1 METNLVISICSLI
14 NILILSIVFFS
25 KKRIKKFDN
34 KIYGYLIIVVLL
46 DLLTEMAS
54 YLLLKNG
61 MASTSVM
68 YILFNRLTLFWYSLW
83 IVLFAMYMFSVIYE
97 TENIKELFNIKI
109 VKVLVSLYFGEIL
122 VIFFGSL
129 EFKNIGELFIPMGL
143 STYVVYIEAFIYD
156 LILFGLIIIKYT
168 SVLKKLKQ
176 ILPLLVTFVLGI
188 FISLIQFANPDIFL
202 ISSLFVITT
211 FVMYF
216 TIENPDVKLVE
227 YEKTEK
233 ERAEAAS
240 LAKSEFL
247 SSMSH
252 ELRTP
257 LNAIVGLS
265 EDIDSFNDKVPE
277 EVREDTKDI
286 INASNTLLEIIGSIL
301 DISKIESG
309 KLDIVE
315 ENYDPREEFESV
327 AKINRT
333 KFAEKNLEFNV
344 SIAENLPEVLFGDRI
359 RIKQILNN
367 FLSNAYKYTDGG
379 HVDYIVNWLDASQ
392 SLQII
397 VKDTG
402 RGVKPEDIDKLF
414 AKYDRLGVEKTS
426 NVQGTGLG
434 LNITKTLIDLMGGTV
449 KVDSEYMVGST
460 FTVVLPQKIGDK
472 EALEAL
478 KRESERKIEKVDYSG
493 KRLLVVDDNMLN
505 IKVFKK
511 AVRDYNFT
519 IDECYNGKE
528 ALEKIEM
535 NNNYDIVLMDIKMP
549 IMGGEEAIKYIRAMP
564 NFNSVIIALTA
575 DAMTGAFEKY
585 TAMGFDDYLPKPFTR
600 DVVSRKLTSILGD
613 GKEEKKVIK
622 KENLENTAV
631 INVEH
636 AEVTV
641 NNYNVNNNE
650 NKE

>member
-1 METNLVISICSLI
+1 
-14 NILILSIVFFS
+14 
-25 KKRIKKFDN
+25 
-34 KIYGYLIIVVLL
+34 
-46 DLLTEMAS
+46 
-54 YLLLKNG
+54 
-61 MASTSVM
+61 
-68 YILFNRLTLFWYSLW
+68 
-83 IVLFAMYMFSVIYE
+83 
-97 TENIKELFNIKI
+97 
-109 VKVLVSLYFGEIL
+109 
-122 VIFFGSL
+122 
-129 EFKNIGELFIPMGL
+129 
-143 STYVVYIEAFIYD
+143 
-156 LILFGLIIIKYT
+156 
-168 SVLKKLKQ
+168 
-176 ILPLLVTFVLGI
+176 
-188 FISLIQFANPDIFL
+188 
-202 ISSLFVITT
+202 
-211 FVMYF
+211 
-216 TIENPDVKLVE
+216 
-227 YEKTEK
+227 
-233 ERAEAAS
+233 
-240 LAKSEFL
+240 
-247 SSMSH
+247 
-252 ELRTP
+252 
-257 LNAIVGLS
+257 
-265 EDIDSFNDKVPE
+265 
-277 EVREDTKDI
+277 
-286 INASNTLLEIIGSIL
+286 
-301 DISKIESG
+301 
-309 KLDIVE
+309 
-315 ENYDPREEFESV
+315 
-327 AKINRT
+327 
-333 KFAEKNLEFNV
+333 
-344 SIAENLPEVLFGDRI
+344 
-359 RIKQILNN
+359 
-367 FLSNAYKYTDGG
+367 
-379 HVDYIVNWLDASQ
+379 
-392 SLQII
+392 
-397 VKDTG
+397 
-402 RGVKPEDIDKLF
+402 
-414 AKYDRLGVEKTS
+414 
-426 NVQGTGLG
+426 
-434 LNITKTLIDLMGGTV
+434 MGGTV